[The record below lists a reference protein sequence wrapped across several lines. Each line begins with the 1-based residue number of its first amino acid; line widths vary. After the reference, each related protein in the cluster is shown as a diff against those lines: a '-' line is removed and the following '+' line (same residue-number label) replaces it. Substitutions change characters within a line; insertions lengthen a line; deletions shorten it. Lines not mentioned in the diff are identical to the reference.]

1 MEITKESLLKKL
13 NDMKRVACDPD
24 NYIYEFFSELRTQ
37 VDLETETKQIEAQG
51 NEEIIANLHQINE
64 QIISKINE
72 FEKNYKN
79 TRCDLEAN
87 KLKINEIEKRLNN
100 NETIEF
106 KDIEEEIEIEEYNLL
121 KNLFQNKTIA
131 FMKPSQQI
139 YDKL

>member
-1 MEITKESLLKKL
+1 MKDIVIFFFKRNLKKMEIRKESLLKKL
-13 NDMKRVACDPD
+13 IDMKRVACDPD

-51 NEEIIANLHQINE
+51 NEEKIANLHQINE

-87 KLKINEIEKRLNN
+87 KLKITNVLRFHEIRFCGFPNVFDLTFGARATT
-100 NETIEF
+100 ETIRCYEV
-106 KDIEEEIEIEEYNLL
+106 
-121 KNLFQNKTIA
+121 
-131 FMKPSQQI
+131 
-139 YDKL
+139 